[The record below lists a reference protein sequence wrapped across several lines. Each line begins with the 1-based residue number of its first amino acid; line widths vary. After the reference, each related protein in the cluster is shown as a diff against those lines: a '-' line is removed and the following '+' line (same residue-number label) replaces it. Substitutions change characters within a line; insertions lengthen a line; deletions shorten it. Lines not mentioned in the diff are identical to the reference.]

1 MVDGMRLH
9 FDEQLELLNKEIINM
24 GTLVE
29 QAIGMAIE
37 ALIRQDVRTG
47 HSYVCEEDGRVVGTF
62 YFYQG
67 KEAEPGYAAIEDGAW
82 IGGDEYGV
90 VHRVAGDGSV
100 KGIGTFCLN
109 WAYGQ
114 CGHLR
119 IDTHPDNRVMQSLL
133 EKLGFQKCGVVHV
146 PEDSDPRYAYEKLE
160 G

>member
-1 MVDGMRLH
+1 M
-9 FDEQLELLNKEIINM
+9 
-24 GTLVE
+24 
-29 QAIGMAIE
+29 
-37 ALIRQDVRTG
+37 
-47 HSYVCEEDGRVVGTF
+47 
-62 YFYQG
+62 
-67 KEAEPGYAAIEDGAW
+67 
-82 IGGDEYGV
+82 
-90 VHRVAGDGSV
+90 AGDGSV